1 MASTD
6 IRMESL
12 TPPSTGTPDKLA
24 AAGMHPTSAAKK
36 SRRKIWIGITAI
48 ISLAAIAGI
57 VIAVLIS
64 QKVIRVG
71 SSSSSNNISEPAAT
85 SQAAETTNGSGGNN
99 NNGNNSPQPSKTD
112 SGSATNTS
120 PGSSSPTK
128 SNAPDDEDEDKGDEP
143 EIVCPSP
150 SDIPKSS
157 KGTYYDPT
165 SWLTLEGF
173 NCTFTTST
181 VGSLPLI
188 GLNSSYSNTAR
199 ANPQVPPLSKPWGSY
214 VTRPARGVNL
224 GGWLS
229 LEPFITPSLF
239 EYPRSASIYDEYG
252 LTLHLGPEKAAK
264 VLEEHYATF
273 ITEAD
278 FRDIAAAGLDHV
290 RIPFSYWAVE
300 TYEGDP
306 YVSQISWRYLLRGI
320 EWARKY
326 GLRIKLDLHG
336 LPGSQNSWNHSGR
349 QGKVNWL
356 TGPDGPANAERS
368 LKIHDKLSKFFA
380 QERYKNIIAFY
391 GLANEP
397 GRDHD
402 INLLIQWTQAA
413 YKIVKDNG
421 IDASQVMSDSLRG
434 LGEWHGRMT
443 GLGDSMVLD
452 GHEYVIFD
460 NALLSKTHTEKIEF
474 ACKIWVDQ
482 ITGSMN
488 TATGFGPTM
497 VGEWSQADT
506 DCTQH
511 LNGIS
516 NGARWTGTF
525 FNGAPSCPTGDKQCS
540 CDLAN
545 ADPKDMSPE
554 YKLFLKTWAEAQMDA
569 FEKSWGWFYWTW
581 KTESAPLWSYKA
593 GLEGGIMPEKAYERD
608 WHCDKP
614 IPSFGKLSEIL

>member
-6 IRMESL
+6 IRMQSL
-12 TPPSTGTPDKLA
+12 TPPSTGYPDKLEGA
-24 AAGMHPTSAAKK
+24 APLPSAKK
-36 SRRKIWIGITAI
+36 SRRGIWIAI
-48 ISLAAIAGI
+48 GALFTIAAIAGI

-71 SSSSSNNISEPAAT
+71 ASSNNVSEAAAT
-85 SQAAETTNGSGGNN
+85 SQAAEASSSIGGAIPP
-99 NNGNNSPQPSKTD
+99 SPTDDSNPSTPASRTS
-112 SGSATNTS
+112 SGSK
-120 PGSSSPTK
+120 PTK
-128 SNAPDDEDEDKGDEP
+128 TSSPDDEPEEDP
-143 EIVCPSP
+143 EEDPEVVCPSP
-150 SDIPKSS
+150 SDIPKAS
-157 KGTYYDPT
+157 KGTFFDTT

-188 GLNSSYSNTAR
+188 GLNSTWSDSAR

-214 VTRPARGVNL
+214 AARPARGVNL

-239 EYPRSASIYDEYG
+239 NYPRSASIYDEYG
-252 LTLHLGPEKAAK
+252 LALYLGPEKAAK

-273 ITEAD
+273 ITESD
-278 FRDIAAAGLDHV
+278 FAAIAAAGLDHI

-300 TYEGDP
+300 VFDDDP
-306 YVSQISWRYLLRGI
+306 YVPQISWRYLLRGI

-356 TGPDGPANAERS
+356 TGPDGTKNAERS

-380 QERYKNIIAFY
+380 QPRYKNVIAFY

-402 INLLIQWTQAA
+402 MDLLIQWTEAA

-421 IDASQVMSDSLRG
+421 VQASQVFSDALRG
-434 LGEWHGRMT
+434 LGAWQGKMT
-443 GLGDSMVLD
+443 GLGDSMVVD

-460 NALLSKTHTEKIEF
+460 NALLAMKHSAKITF
-474 ACKIWVDQ
+474 ACETWGQQ
-482 ITGSMN
+482 ISGSMD

-506 DCTQH
+506 DCTQY
-511 LNGIS
+511 LNGIG

-525 FNGAPSCPTGDKQCS
+525 SDSGGVPKCPTGDKQCS

-545 ADPKDMSPE
+545 ADPKDMTPE

-593 GLEGGIMPEKAYERD
+593 GLEGGIMPEKAYDRD
-608 WHCDKP
+608 WHCSKP
-614 IPSFGKLSEIL
+614 IPDFGKLPEYL

>member
-1 MASTD
+1 MASAD
-6 IRMESL
+6 IRMETL
-12 TPPSTGTPDKLA
+12 TPPSTGTPDKLVA
-24 AAGMHPTSAAKK
+24 HQTAAKK
-36 SRRKIWIGITAI
+36 SRRNIWIAITTL
-48 ISLAAIAGI
+48 ISIAAIVGI

-71 SSSSSNNISEPAAT
+71 SSSSSSAVSGPAAT
-85 SQAAETTNGSGGNN
+85 SQAAEATGGSGSGS
-99 NNGNNSPQPSKTD
+99 GDGSSPAPSKTD
-112 SGSATNTS
+112 SSNPASNTS
-120 PGSSSPTK
+120 SGSKPTKSSSP
-128 SNAPDDEDEDKGDEP
+128 DDEEEEP
-143 EIVCPSP
+143 EEEPEVVCPSP
-150 SDIPKSS
+150 SDIPKAS
-157 KGTYYDPT
+157 KGTIYDPT
-165 SWLTLEGF
+165 SWYTLEGF

-181 VGSLPLI
+181 IGSLPLI

-199 ANPQVPPLSKPWGSY
+199 ANPNVPPLTKPWGSY

-239 EYPRSASIYDEYG
+239 DYPKSASIYDEYG

-273 ITEAD
+273 VTESD
-278 FRDIAAAGLDHV
+278 FAQIAAAGLDHI

-300 TYEGDP
+300 TYPDDP
-306 YVSQISWRYLLRGI
+306 YVPQISWRYLLRGI

-356 TGPDGPANAERS
+356 TGPDGAVNAERS

-380 QERYKNIIAFY
+380 QDRYKNIIAFY

-402 INLLIQWTQAA
+402 INALIQWTQSA

-421 IDASQVMSDSLRG
+421 IDASQVMSDALRG

-460 NALLSKTHTEKIEF
+460 NALLSKTHSEKIDF
-474 ACKIWVDQ
+474 ACKVWVEQ

-506 DCTQH
+506 DCTLH

-525 FNGAPSCPTGDKQCS
+525 FNGSPACPTGDKQCS
-540 CDLAN
+540 CELAN

-593 GLEGGIMPEKAYERD
+593 GLEGGIMPKIAYERD